1 MIKNILDKINLE
13 ELTQEEQA
21 FVTRVLTREQEKEE
35 KKAKV
40 KAEKMVQ
47 NQEIIDAMNEL
58 LDKQGQFTASEVFDA
73 LDGKYTIQ
81 RVSYVARELA
91 PVKSIDNPL
100 YAVKLYERA

>member
-1 MIKNILDKINLE
+1 MIKNILNKINLE

-21 FVTRVLTREQEKEE
+21 FIVRVLTREQEKEE

-40 KAEKMVQ
+40 KAEKMAQ
-47 NQEIIDAMNEL
+47 NQEIIDAMIEL
-58 LDKQGQFTASEVFDA
+58 LNKQDQFTSSEVFDA

-91 PVKSIDNPL
+91 PVKSVDNPL
-100 YAVKLYERA
+100 YAVKVYERA

>member
-1 MIKNILDKINLE
+1 MINNILQKLNLE

-35 KKAKV
+35 KKAKA

-47 NQEIIDAMNEL
+47 NQEIIDAMDKL
-58 LDKQGQFTASEVFDA
+58 LDKQDQFTASEVFDF

-91 PVKSIDNPL
+91 PVKSVDNPL
-100 YAVKLYERA
+100 YAVKVYKKA

>member
-21 FVTRVLTREQEKEE
+21 FITRVLTREQEKEE
-35 KKAKV
+35 KKAKI
-40 KAEKMVQ
+40 KSEKMVQ

-58 LDKQGQFTASEVFDA
+58 LDKQDQFTASEVFDA

-100 YAVKLYERA
+100 YAVKVYKRA

>member
-1 MIKNILDKINLE
+1 MVENILDKINLE

-21 FVTRVLTREQEKEE
+21 FVTKVLIREQEKEE
-35 KKAKV
+35 IKARV

-58 LDKQGQFTASEVFDA
+58 LDKQDQFTASEVFDV

-100 YAVKLYERA
+100 YAVKVYKRA

>member
-1 MIKNILDKINLE
+1 MVQNILDKINLE

-21 FVTRVLTREQEKEE
+21 FVTKVLTREQEKEE
-35 KKAKV
+35 KKARIKS
-40 KAEKMVQ
+40 EKMVQ

-58 LDKQGQFTASEVFDA
+58 LDKQGQFTSSEVFDA

-91 PVKSIDNPL
+91 PVKSVDNPL
-100 YAVKLYERA
+100 YAVKVYERA